1 MMSHF
6 NNDCKEVMKPF
17 IYDRVNSYE
26 TNFEN
31 WWLEKNNIAKNH
43 NHEVYILGGKNKA
56 RKLFDYYY
64 EHKKIKI
71 RRIKTYG

>member
-1 MMSHF
+1 MSHF
-6 NNDCKEVMKPF
+6 NKDSAKDMKPF

-31 WWLEKNNIAKNH
+31 WLKEKNNIAENH
-43 NHEVYILGGKNKA
+43 NHPSYILGGKNKA

>member
-1 MMSHF
+1 MML
-6 NNDCKEVMKPF
+6 PF
-17 IYDRVNSYE
+17 IYDRNNSYE

-31 WWLEKNNIAKNH
+31 WWLGKKDIAKNN
-43 NHEVYILGGKNKA
+43 NHEIYTLGGKKNA
-56 RKLFDYYY
+56 RKLFDYFY